1 MEHEAPRLARFCEAS
16 GVFHAGVE
24 SCRPYVNASSVRALT
39 PVELA
44 LAFALGGSVLAV
56 GLPAFV
62 RNLHASRMVEAL
74 NGVEKLATRAAA
86 QTAFRPLSAAFPES
100 APLTPA
106 EVPRATLVTDP
117 PGTWDHPTWRRL
129 DFALTEPHAY
139 SFEFKSDNAPSGAT
153 FHAQARGDLD
163 GDGVLSTFDVPGK
176 VDKNGEAVLLPLE
189 LLREIE

>member
-1 MEHEAPRLARFCEAS
+1 MR
-16 GVFHAGVE
+16 V
-24 SCRPYVNASSVRALT
+24 LT

-56 GLPAFV
+56 SLPAFV

-74 NGVEKLATRAAA
+74 DGVGKLANRVAA
-86 QTAFRPLSAAFPES
+86 QTAFRPLSAPFPES

-106 EVPRATLVTDP
+106 DVPRATLVVDP
-117 PGTWDHPTWRRL
+117 PGTWTHPTWRRL

-139 SFEFKSDNAPSGAT
+139 SFELRSEGSGASAM
-153 FHAQARGDLD
+153 FHAIARGDLD
-163 GDGVLSTFDVPGK
+163 GDGVLSTFDMAGK
-176 VDKNGEAVLLPLE
+176 MDASGEAKLLPLE